1 MYLVTRGSSTSSSNS
16 ARLRSCLA
24 AALSC
29 SEANELPHKVHS
41 VSAVWTSTVESTVTT
56 AVPVRTLGGRGM
68 YRLLGWLPC
77 LRGERPSFE
86 EHRLPS
92 PATELKGEREDREG
106 RRGRSSHHFPR
117 STSRS
122 EARSA

>member
-41 VSAVWTSTVESTVTT
+41 VSAVWTSTVESPVTT
-56 AVPVRTLGGRGM
+56 AVPVRTLGGSGM

-77 LRGERPSFE
+77 Q
-86 EHRLPS
+86 
-92 PATELKGEREDREG
+92 
-106 RRGRSSHHFPR
+106 
-117 STSRS
+117 S
-122 EARSA
+122 EADAQASLSIGCRRLRLN